1 MSKTYKK
8 TKLGMIL
15 INNDGDKRNSTARNT
30 TKKSSEDTSEVVE
43 DENRKD
49 LRNESNDVKE
59 TSVSGSKSKRSNESR
74 KTKSK

>member
-15 INNDGDKRNSTARNT
+15 INNDGNKRNSATGNSA
-30 TKKSSEDTSEVVE
+30 KKSSEDTSGVVE
-43 DENRKD
+43 DENGKD
-49 LRNESNDVKE
+49 LRDESNDVKK
-59 TSVSGSKSKRSNESR
+59 TSVSGSKSKGSNESR

>member
-15 INNDGDKRNSTARNT
+15 INNDGNKRDSKTGSA
-30 TKKSSEDTSEVVE
+30 TKKSSKDTSEVVKN
-43 DENRKD
+43 ENRED
-49 LRNESNDVKE
+49 LRDESNDVKK
-59 TSVSGSKSKRSNESR
+59 TSASGSKSKGSNEIR